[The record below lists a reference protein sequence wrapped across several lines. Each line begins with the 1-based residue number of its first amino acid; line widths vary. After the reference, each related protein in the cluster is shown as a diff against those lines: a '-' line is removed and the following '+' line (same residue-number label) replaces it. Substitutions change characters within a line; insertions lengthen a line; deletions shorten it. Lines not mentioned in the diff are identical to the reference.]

1 MKNKKNK
8 IEFISR
14 FDPNGAYTGNP
25 IDGMKPIQDAD
36 DL

>member
-1 MKNKKNK
+1 MKKKK
-8 IEFISR
+8 IKKEFKSR

-25 IDGMKPIQDAD
+25 INGVRPIQDAD